1 MISNPGPV
9 SPETRIASFD
19 MAPLLEEHERIE
31 RAGKLHWF
39 HWLIVGAS
47 LILTLSAWY
56 FVQAQGDER
65 VSNQF
70 NRESDQVVELIS
82 ERMRKYED
90 ALWGGVAAIHARGDR
105 INYQEW
111 KRFSKTLQIE
121 KKYPGINGIGVI
133 HHVLPEEV
141 AAHLA
146 GHRASRPGFRIHP
159 RHNRNE
165 LFPITF
171 IEPVNINS
179 AAVGL
184 DIAHETNR
192 YTAAKKAQD
201 TGKAQITG
209 PIILVQDKERTPG
222 FLFYA
227 PYYEGGVYNTTKE
240 RRKHFIGMVYAPF
253 IFKKLMEGTLE
264 KEKRRVGI
272 RIMDGGDVLYDENRA
287 SEQDFDS
294 DPLFRKTA
302 EVQMFGRT
310 WNFEILST
318 LSFRQTTGDNK
329 PWMILVGGIV
339 IDSLLFGLFIFLAR
353 SNRRAIQ
360 FADKMSRE
368 YQSKTNWLNNVIEYA
383 VDGLITI
390 DENGLIES
398 FNPACEEIFG
408 YKAENVMGQ
417 NIKILMPEPYHGE
430 HDRYLN
436 NYHDTGEKQIIG
448 IGREVQ
454 GRKQD
459 GTVFPLELS
468 VSEISI
474 EGRRLYSGIVR
485 DITERKRAEDEI
497 LRSNIELERFAYIAS
512 HDLQEPLR
520 MVSTFTDLLREDYSD
535 KLDDQARQYMSFT
548 TDASKRMRALVL
560 DLLEYSRVGAEESGF
575 SEFDGSAQL
584 EAVLENLKESID
596 ETGAAITIDAM
607 PTIFAN
613 PVRFSRL
620 MQNLIGNG
628 IKYRAPDR
636 TTQIHV
642 SAEEREIDWLF
653 AVRDNGIGIRQE
665 YFEQIFVIFKRLHN
679 KNEYT
684 GTGIGLAICKKIVAN
699 FGGRLWVESD
709 VGKGSVFYFTV
720 PKQKKLK
727 SAA

>member
-1 MISNPGPV
+1 
-9 SPETRIASFD
+9 

-65 VSNQF
+65 ISNQF

-90 ALWGGVAAIHARGDR
+90 ALWGGVAAIHARDDR
-105 INYQEW
+105 ISYQEW

-133 HHVLPEEV
+133 HHVLPEDV

-146 GHRASRPGFRIHP
+146 EHRASRPGFRIHP

-171 IEPVNINS
+171 IEPVDINS

-184 DIAHETNR
+184 DIAHEINR

-227 PYYEGGVYNTTKE
+227 PYYEGGFYNTAKE

-272 RIMDGGDVLYDENRA
+272 RIMDGGDVLYDENRV
-287 SEQDFDS
+287 SEKDYDS

-329 PWMILVGGIV
+329 PWMILAGGIV

-360 FADKMSRE
+360 FADKMTRE
-368 YQSKTNWLNNVIEYA
+368 YQSKTSWLSNVIEYA

-408 YKAENVMGQ
+408 YKAKNVMGQ
-417 NIKILMPEPYHGE
+417 NIKILMPEPNHSE
-430 HDRYLN
+430 QDRYPN
-436 NYHDTGEKQIIG
+436 NFHDTGEKQITG

-575 SEFDGSAQL
+575 SEFDGEAQL
-584 EAVLENLKESID
+584 EAVLENLKEAVD
-596 ETGAAITIDAM
+596 ETGAEITIDAM

-642 SAEEREIDWLF
+642 SAEERENDWLF

-720 PKQKKLK
+720 PKQRKLK